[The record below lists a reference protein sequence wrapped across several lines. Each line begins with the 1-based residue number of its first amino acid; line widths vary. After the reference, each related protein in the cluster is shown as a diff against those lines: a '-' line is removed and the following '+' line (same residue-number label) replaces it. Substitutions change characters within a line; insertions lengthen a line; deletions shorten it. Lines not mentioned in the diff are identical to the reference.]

1 MSGLRGAATEER
13 VMEAGGGWGRQ
24 PPLPLR
30 AGRHVDS
37 PHETRPVIVECT
49 TSYHDTETY
58 EHIYPFLT

>member
-1 MSGLRGAATEER
+1 
-13 VMEAGGGWGRQ
+13 MEAGGGWGRQ